1 MSGINK
7 LSFVYLR
14 YERTVFVIAV
24 VFTFFFALCQ
34 HHAASSTLQQ
44 HGEWPLGPLYKNL
57 VPWSHSLDGHD
68 SMDIPPAKAELSPCQ
83 LSLLMTQSTVS
94 ASVLLFYKAV
104 LAKFQPLSFAI
115 FFPASVQLE
124 SWKIG
129 QQSIQNNEQNPNS
142 YHNNMFL
149 SETSATTPTRCAWQR
164 ESISSNGK
172 CLNSISIFNFSTA
185 TTFPVLQ

>member
-24 VFTFFFALCQ
+24 IFTFLFALCQ
-34 HHAASSTLQQ
+34 HHTASNTLQQ

-94 ASVLLFYKAV
+94 ASVLLFYKTV
-104 LAKFQPLSFAI
+104 LAKFQPFSFAI
-115 FFPASVQLE
+115 FFWQVCSWNLE
-124 SWKIG
+124 KLDNKVYKIMNKIQIPITITCFWAKRL
-129 QQSIQNNEQNPNS
+129 QQHQQDAHDEKNQFRRMAN
-142 YHNNMFL
+142 
-149 SETSATTPTRCAWQR
+149 
-164 ESISSNGK
+164 
-172 CLNSISIFNFSTA
+172 
-185 TTFPVLQ
+185 V